1 MIDKSTIDRVFE
13 AARIE
18 EVVGDFVTLRR
29 AGVNLKGLCPFHD
42 DRTPSFFVSPARNY
56 CKCFACGEG
65 GNPVGFI
72 MRHEQLSYA
81 DAIKYL
87 ARKYG
92 IPVKEKEMT
101 PEDLRRNDD
110 RESMFILN
118 DWAKEWMRRQLFE
131 TAEGRDVGLSYFR
144 GRGFRDDI
152 LERFQVGYCPKDRG
166 HSLWAAALKAGFQEI
181 YLTNNQDT
189 TDLRQSLGTGLAT
202 KYERGAL
209 RDRFEGRVVWPIF
222 TISGKVAGF
231 GGRVL
236 DAATK
241 GVSMKYVN
249 SPESIVYSKRRELY
263 GLYQAKLAISRQDLC
278 YLVEGYTDVMA
289 MHQCGVEN
297 VVASSGTALTD
308 EQIRLIHRLTDNIC
322 VVYDGDAAGI
332 KASQRGIDMLLR
344 QGMNVRLLLLPDGE
358 DPDSFAR
365 RHDAKEFKEYISEHQ
380 TDFIKFKTSLLLD
393 EAKGDPVAL
402 SRLVNNIVQSIAV
415 IPDEIVR
422 TLYIRETAQTMSLRE
437 ELIDKAVGQQIA
449 RNREEWLR
457 QKQREEERN
466 LATTPKPADGEPK
479 AVEPKAQG
487 NVPEAPKNPATVDR
501 FLPIER
507 ELVRAVVRYGA
518 ETVGERETEA
528 GERETLSVIDYIN
541 LALRQDNM
549 RLRDPLL
556 RAMLDEALRHKNDE
570 GFESERFFL
579 NHPDPDISRAAFE
592 LVSQREQ
599 LSRLYTEGKAESG
612 QDTALALVPHLL
624 TDYKIAIVKERLQAL
639 TEKLRSPALQGDKEG
654 YASLMADFMKL
665 KAVERKLSLL
675 AGDRVI
681 S

>member
-1 MIDKSTIDRVFE
+1 MIDRSTIERVFE

-29 AGVNLKGLCPFHD
+29 SGVNLRGLCPFHD

-72 MRHEQLSYA
+72 MKHEQLSYGE
-81 DAIKYL
+81 AIKYL

-92 IPVKEKEMT
+92 IPVKEKEMS
-101 PEDLRRNDD
+101 PEDVRRKDD

-118 DWAKEWMRRQLFE
+118 EWAKDWMRRQLLE
-131 TAEGRDVGLSYFR
+131 TPEGRDVGLTYFR

-152 LERFQVGYCPKDRG
+152 LERFQVGYCPKGRG
-166 HSLWAAALKAGFQEI
+166 HSLWDAALKAGFQEMYI
-181 YLTNNQDT
+181 TNKQDT
-189 TDLRQSLGTGLAT
+189 TELSQSIGTGLAT
-202 KYERGAL
+202 KYERDVM

-249 SPESIVYSKRRELY
+249 SPESLVYSKRRELY
-263 GLYQAKLAISRQDLC
+263 GLYQAKQAISKQDLC

-289 MHQCGVEN
+289 MHQSGVEN
-297 VVASSGTALTD
+297 VVASSGTALTED
-308 EQIRLIHRLTDNIC
+308 QIRLIHRLTDNIC

-365 RHDAKEFKEYISEHQ
+365 GRDAKEFKDYISLHQ

-393 EAKGDPVAL
+393 EAKGDPVAM

-415 IPDEIVR
+415 IPDEIAR

-437 ELIDKAVGQQIA
+437 ELIDKAVGQQMA
-449 RNREEWLR
+449 KNREEWLR

-466 LATTPKPADGEPK
+466 AAAAPKVGDDKPAESDAEAPR
-479 AVEPKAQG
+479 
-487 NVPEAPKNPATVDR
+487 NVPEAPKNPAPADR
-501 FLPIER
+501 LLPIER
-507 ELVRAVVRYGA
+507 ELVRAVVRYG
-518 ETVGERETEA
+518 TVIVGERMTEA

-541 LALRQDNM
+541 LALQQDNM
-549 RLRDPLL
+549 PLRDPLL
-556 RAMLDEALRHKNDE
+556 RTMLEEALRHKNDE
-570 GFESERFFL
+570 GFESESFFL
-579 NHPDPDISRAAFE
+579 NHPDADISRMAFQLASE
-592 LVSQREQ
+592 KEQ
-599 LSRLYTEGKAESG
+599 LSRLYADGKERSG
-612 QDTALALVPHLL
+612 QDVALALVPHLL

-639 TEKLRSPALQGDKEG
+639 TEKLRSPALAGDKEA
-654 YASLMADFMKL
+654 YARLLADFMQL
-665 KAVERKLSLL
+665 KAVEKKLSLS

-681 S
+681 N